1 MAFKA
6 LSAALPIVALYV
18 RVSTGYQ
25 VDKDS
30 LPHQKKELKAYC
42 KHVLHI
48 PENQI
53 QIFEDAGKSAKNTK
67 RPAYERMMQAVRS
80 GRVSHVIVY
89 KIDRI
94 SRNLVDFS
102 LMYDDFKRNRVTFI
116 SLNEQ
121 FDTSSAIGEA
131 ILKIILVFAEL
142 ERKMTSERVTDIM
155 LGRASQGL
163 WNGANVPYGYKWD
176 AVQEFP
182 VVDEKEGPLVK
193 FMYNFYEKEKSSCKL
208 RDYLNAQDIPT
219 KRGGEWT
226 SKTVS
231 DIIRNPM
238 YKGTYRYNYRE
249 SARGRVKPQNE
260 WIVLDNVFIPIVAAD
275 QWERCNALMDANAA
289 ARNNLGSVSKQK
301 HTHVFGGLLRCGVC
315 GSNMVCEKDRMRDN
329 GFHPSYYR
337 CGNQYRKNTCR
348 PKYAKDTNL
357 GPLVF
362 NYIRNMVQATKRAAE
377 IQTPGD
383 LEALLL
389 SGPEF
394 EDIAGID
401 QAGIS
406 QAFDLLKSASP
417 AAGSAIYRPL
427 PLESAPGSPGNN
439 TKAELLTREKERN
452 TKALE
457 RLKRLYLFDDD
468 AMSEKEYL
476 ETKQGLEVRNAQIEN
491 ELAEIRADN
500 AADTAGA
507 AFMASASSFLV
518 AHSIN
523 QADHI
528 DYKELAPIVG
538 DDALQDFVRSV
549 IDHIVILDGQ
559 ADAITFKNGMVHK
572 FIRKEKK

>member
-1 MAFKA
+1 MTPAA
-6 LSAALPIVALYV
+6 LLPIVALYV

-48 PENQI
+48 PENRI

-67 RPAYERMMQAVRS
+67 RPAYERMMQAVQD

-142 ERKMTSERVTDIM
+142 ERKMTSERVSDIM
-155 LGRASQGL
+155 IGRASQGL

-176 AVQEFP
+176 ASKDFP
-182 VVDEKEGPLVK
+182 IVDDKEGSIVK
-193 FMYNFYEKEKSSCKL
+193 EIFDLYEKEKSTVKICE
-208 RDYLNAQDIPT
+208 YLNAHDMPT
-219 KRGGEWT
+219 KRGGIWA
-226 SKTVS
+226 SKTVAN
-231 DIIRNPM
+231 IIRNPM

-249 SARGRVKPQNE
+249 SGRGRLKPQNE
-260 WIVLDNVFIPIVAAD
+260 WIVLDNIITPIVTAE
-275 QWERCNALMDANAA
+275 QWECCNAFMDANAA
-289 ARNNLGSVSKQK
+289 ARNALGHPSKQK

-315 GSNMVCEKDRMRDN
+315 GSNMVCDKDRMRDN

-362 NYIRNMVQATKRAAE
+362 NYVRNMVQATKRAAE
-377 IQTPGD
+377 IQTPDD
-383 LEALLL
+383 LEAFLL

-401 QAGIS
+401 RAGLS
-406 QAFDLLKSASP
+406 QAFDLLKAAP
-417 AAGSAIYRPL
+417 AAGSAVYRPL
-427 PLESAPGSPGNN
+427 PLESAAGIPRND
-439 TKAELLTREKERN
+439 TKAELLSREKERN
-452 TKALE
+452 IKALE
-457 RLKRLYLFDDD
+457 RLKRLFLFDDD

-476 ETKQGLEVRNAQIEN
+476 ETKQWLEVRNAQIEN
-491 ELAEIRADN
+491 ELAEIRADS
-500 AADTAGA
+500 AADTAGT

-528 DYKELAPIVG
+528 DYKDLAPVVG

-572 FIRKEKK
+572 FIRKEIE

>member
-1 MAFKA
+1 MSPA
-6 LSAALPIVALYV
+6 AALPIVALYV

-30 LPHQKKELKAYC
+30 LPHQKRELKAYC

-48 PENQI
+48 PENRI
-53 QIFEDAGKSAKNTK
+53 QIFEDAGRSAKNTK
-67 RPAYERMMQAVRS
+67 RPAYERMMQAVRA

-102 LMYDDFKRNRVTFI
+102 LMYDDFKRSRVTFI

-142 ERKMTSERVTDIM
+142 ERKMTSERVSDIM

-163 WNGANVPYGYKWD
+163 WNGASVPYGYKWGTS
-176 AVQEFP
+176 QTFP
-182 VVDEKEGPLVK
+182 VVDDKEGAVVREIFDL
-193 FMYNFYEKEKSSCKL
+193 YEKEKSTVKVCE
-208 RDYLNAQDIPT
+208 YLNAHDIPT
-219 KRGGEWT
+219 KRGGDWASRT
-226 SKTVS
+226 IVN
-231 DIIRNPM
+231 IIRNPM

-249 SARGRVKPQNE
+249 SGRGRLKPQDE
-260 WIVLDNVFIPIVAAD
+260 WIVLENMISPIVTAD
-275 QWERCNALMDANAA
+275 QWERCNAFMDSNSS
-289 ARNNLGSVSKQK
+289 ARNMPGHPSRQK

-315 GSNMVCEKDRMRDN
+315 GSNMLCAKDDMRAN

-337 CGNQYRKNTCR
+337 CGNYFKKNTCR
-348 PKYAKDTNL
+348 PKYITDNTL
-357 GPLVF
+357 GPFIF
-362 NYIRNMVQATKRAAE
+362 NYVKNMVQATKRAAE
-377 IQTPGD
+377 IQTPDD
-383 LEALLL
+383 LEAFLL

-401 QAGIS
+401 LAGLS
-406 QAFDLLKSASP
+406 QAFDLLKAAP
-417 AAGSAIYRPL
+417 AAEPAIYRPL
-427 PLESAPGSPGNN
+427 PLESAPGSPGND
-439 TKAELLTREKERN
+439 TKAELLAREKERN
-452 TKALE
+452 IKALE

-476 ETKQGLEVRNAQIEN
+476 ETKQGLEVRNAQIDN
-491 ELAEIRADN
+491 ELAEIRADS
-500 AADTAGA
+500 AADTSGT

-523 QADHI
+523 HANHI
-528 DYKELAPIVG
+528 DYKELAPVVG
-538 DDALQDFVRSV
+538 DDSLQDFVRSV